1 MRKVQRANR
10 YASLSSDAPYPVET
24 SFLFHCGSFIRI
36 FENIRKKTA
45 RSACGPV
52 NGFSTSQRNRSKPI
66 RVGNYLDL
74 SHGISYIDSMDALFD
89 FQTAKAYVAWWKQ
102 SEHRAA
108 VALQS
113 QLMIE
118 MLQPLRGKS
127 ALVIGCGNHTVCST
141 LLDAGLSVT
150 CIDNSPYL
158 LDIAEQSLGKRI
170 DFLRYDGDDMPF
182 SDNAFHYATL
192 FCALEFLP
200 DPFKTLEEVF
210 RVTRNRVF
218 IALFNPYATS
228 GFRRQ
233 MMRIFPKEKHHA
245 IHVFTCSQLKRAIRA
260 MLGRVP
266 VTSCYAS
273 FFPQSNNWMSRTLD
287 HAACMRRLP
296 FGTFSL
302 LTASV
307 VPRFRT
313 RPLVVNYREAEKR
326 STAPM
331 PVQMGCDP
339 SRRLPAN
346 FDGYPP
352 PESLQ
357 DISAFAGLSK
367 PSFRTPQP
375 STMGRKTSHGSDP
388 VSESR

>member
-1 MRKVQRANR
+1 
-10 YASLSSDAPYPVET
+10 
-24 SFLFHCGSFIRI
+24 
-36 FENIRKKTA
+36 
-45 RSACGPV
+45 
-52 NGFSTSQRNRSKPI
+52 
-66 RVGNYLDL
+66 
-74 SHGISYIDSMDALFD
+74 MDALFD
-89 FQTAKAYVAWWKQ
+89 FQTAKAYVQWWKQ

-113 QLMIE
+113 RLMLE

-127 ALVIGCGNHTVCST
+127 ALVIGCGNEDIART

-150 CIDNSPYL
+150 CIDNSAYL
-158 LDIAEQSLGKRI
+158 LDIAEQSLGKGME
-170 DFLRYDGDDMPF
+170 FLRYDGDDLPF
-182 SDNAFHYATL
+182 SDNAFHYTTL

-233 MMRIFPKEKHHA
+233 MMRIFPKEKHRA
-245 IHVFTCSQLKRAIRA
+245 IHAFTCSQLKRAIRT

-266 VTSCYAS
+266 VASCYAS
-273 FFPQSNNWMSRTLD
+273 FFPESNNWMSRTLD
-287 HAACMRRLP
+287 HAACMRHLP

-339 SRRLPAN
+339 PRQYPAN
-346 FDGYPP
+346 FDRYPP

-357 DISAFAGLSK
+357 DISPLA
-367 PSFRTPQP
+367 RIMQP
-375 STMGRKTSHGSDP
+375 SLTRVQPSMMGRKSSHGSDP